1 VRLQRQRFSDP
12 IETRTFPNGHVD
24 VVRLDDVIVGRMWFE
39 PGWRWSNDIK
49 PRAGTDRCM
58 NHHLGVTLQGRLRV
72 EMPDGT
78 ELEIGPGD
86 VFEIPP
92 GHDAWVVGDAA
103 WVSVDFWAMRSY
115 AKAARERAER
125 VLATILFTDI
135 VDSTATAERL
145 GDVRWREALA
155 THNER
160 ISRVLER
167 FGGRLVQTTGDGVL
181 AIFDGAERSVRAGR
195 DLVGEASSLGLSI
208 RVGIHTGEV
217 EPVGGD
223 IRGLAVHLA
232 ARVLGLA
239 GPGEILVSAT
249 THDLLFGTDLVFEDR
264 GEHRLR
270 GFAEPRRIYAS
281 VGPDADEDAA

>member
-1 VRLQRQRFSDP
+1 
-12 IETRTFPNGHVD
+12 
-24 VVRLDDVIVGRMWFE
+24 
-39 PGWRWSNDIK
+39 
-49 PRAGTDRCM
+49 M

-78 ELEIGPGD
+78 EMEIGPGD

-92 GHDAWVVGDAA
+92 GHDAWVVGDGP
-103 WVSVDFWAMRSY
+103 WVSVDFWAMRNY
-115 AKAARERAER
+115 ARAEEDRAER

-160 ISRVLER
+160 LVRDLQKFR
-167 FGGRLVQTTGDGVL
+167 GRLVQTTGDGVL
-181 AIFDGAERSVRAGR
+181 AVFDGAERSVRAA
-195 DLVGEASSLGLSI
+195 DVLVREASTLGLSI

-217 EPVGGD
+217 AQVGAD

-232 ARVLGLA
+232 ARILALA
-239 GPGEILVSAT
+239 GPNEILVSAT
-249 THDLLFGTDLVFEDR
+249 THDLLFGTDLVFADR
-264 GEHRLR
+264 GEHHLK
-270 GFAEPRRIYAS
+270 GFTEPRRVFAFVGSAS
-281 VGPDADEDAA
+281 PVSGPA

>member
-1 VRLQRQRFSDP
+1 
-12 IETRTFPNGHVD
+12 
-24 VVRLDDVIVGRMWFE
+24 MWFE

-49 PRAGTDRCM
+49 PRARTERCM

-92 GHDAWVVGDAA
+92 GHDAWVVGDGP
-103 WVSVDFWAMRSY
+103 WVSVDFWAMRNY
-115 AKAARERAER
+115 ARAEEGRGER

-160 ISRVLER
+160 VLRELQAFR
-167 FGGRLVQTTGDGVL
+167 GRLVQTTGDGVL
-181 AIFDGAERSVRAGR
+181 AVFDGAERSVRAA
-195 DLVGEASSLGLSI
+195 DVLVREASTLGLAI

-217 EPVGGD
+217 EPVGPD
-223 IRGLAVHLA
+223 IRGVAVHLA
-232 ARVLGLA
+232 ARILASA
-239 GPGEILVSAT
+239 GPNEVLISAT

-264 GEHRLR
+264 GEHSLK
-270 GFAEPRRIYAS
+270 GFREPRRLYAL
-281 VGPDADEDAA
+281 VDPARLEPGPT